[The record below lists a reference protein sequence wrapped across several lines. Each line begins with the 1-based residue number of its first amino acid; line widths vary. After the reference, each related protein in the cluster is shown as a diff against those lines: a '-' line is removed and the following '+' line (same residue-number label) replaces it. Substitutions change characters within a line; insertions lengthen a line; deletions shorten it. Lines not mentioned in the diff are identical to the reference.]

1 MTDTTYNGWRNYET
15 WRVNL
20 EMFDGMDV
28 REMGWHRLDKYDL
41 GEALKDYAHEIL
53 ECDAREGLA
62 LDYARAF
69 VSNVDWFE
77 IARHMLSDYA
87 AEHGETDAETVED

>member
-20 EMFDGMDV
+20 EVFDGMDV
-28 REMGWHRLDKYDL
+28 QEMGWHCLELYKL
-41 GEALKDYAHEIL
+41 GEALKDYANEVL
-53 ECDAREGLA
+53 ECGASEGLA

-77 IARHMLSDYA
+77 IARHMLEAYA
-87 AEHGETDAETVED
+87 DADADAETEEA

>member
-20 EMFDGMDV
+20 EVFDGLDV
-28 REMGWHRLDKYDL
+28 REMGWHHLELYKL
-41 GEALKDYAHEIL
+41 GEALKDYANEVL
-53 ECDAREGLA
+53 ECGASEGLA

-77 IARHMLSDYA
+77 IARHMLEAYA
-87 AEHGETDAETVED
+87 DADADAETEEA

>member
-20 EMFDGMDV
+20 EVFDGINV
-28 REMGWHRLDKYDL
+28 REMGWHRLDRYDL
-41 GEALKDYAHEIL
+41 GEALKDYAGEVL
-53 ECDAREGLA
+53 ECGAGEGLA

-77 IARHMLSDYA
+77 IARHMIDAYA
-87 AEHGETDAETVED
+87 DAETETEED